1 MVPVDDE
8 PFRLFSAPTPLGL
21 PGKDELNLAEF
32 PIASVTDRVPAGQK
46 TLRFEDRIY
55 DEREGQPI
63 TRRLVITASDEY
75 GLPTAK
81 DDEII
86 LGLVQLTRQANN
98 FTERTVRFGRSD
110 LIGLLAWPDTGPS
123 YRRLALS
130 FHRWLGVSLHYDNAW
145 WDKAQQAWS
154 TLGFHILESFKL
166 GDGGRA
172 CGRRE
177 QPPSRFT
184 WNEDVFRSFQAG
196 YLKQLDLAFYLGLVH
211 PTAKRMYRFLD
222 KRFYHRDRWE
232 FDLEEFVLDHIGL
245 SRTYEGNAQLA
256 RKLRPAIR
264 ELEEKGFLEPL
275 GPDERFQK
283 PSLRRWRIVFVRQA
297 RVAEAKPTA
306 PTSPASA
313 MVAELTAR
321 GVTASTAEELV
332 AAFPEV
338 RVRAKLE
345 TLDWLLDRKDGRAM
359 HSPAGFLVQ
368 SIREDY
374 APPEGFESQVDR
386 ARRLAAE
393 RDRARRA
400 EEARRLRAAEERGH
414 EQAKQ
419 AQIWSYWESL
429 SPDAQDRLWE
439 EALAGALPFL
449 AGRYRRHRGRDGG
462 LERRYRKLIL
472 EAHILDLL
480 ERRAGRGGETA
491 GG

>member
-1 MVPVDDE
+1 MGLIDDE

-21 PGKDELNLAEF
+21 PGKDELNLAEL
-32 PIASVTDRVPAGQK
+32 PIASVTDRVPTGQK

-55 DEREGQPI
+55 DERKGQII

-81 DDEII
+81 DDEVI

-98 FTERTVRFGRSD
+98 FTERTVRFSRSD
-110 LIGLLAWPDTGPS
+110 LICLLAWPDTGPS

-145 WDKAQQAWS
+145 WDKAQQTWS

-166 GDGGRA
+166 SDGGRA
-172 CGRRE
+172 RGQQE
-177 QPPSRFT
+177 QPLSRFT
-184 WNEDVFRSFQAG
+184 WNEDVFQSFQAG
-196 YLKQLDLAFYLGLVH
+196 YLKQLDLAFYLGLAH

-232 FDLEEFVLDHIGL
+232 FDLKEFALDHVGL
-245 SRTYEGNAQLA
+245 SRNYEGNTQLA
-256 RKLRPAIR
+256 RKLQPAIR

-275 GPDERFQK
+275 GFDERFQK
-283 PSLRRWRIVFVRQA
+283 LSPRRWRIVFVRQA
-297 RVAEAKPTA
+297 RVAEVKPPA
-306 PTSPASA
+306 PTPPVSA

-345 TLDWLLDRKDGRAM
+345 ILDWLLDHKDRRAM

-368 SIREDY
+368 SIRADY
-374 APPEGFESQVDR
+374 APPEGFESRVDR
-386 ARRLAAE
+386 AQRLAAE
-393 RDRARRA
+393 RDRARQA
-400 EEARRLRAAEERGH
+400 EEVRRLRAAEERGH
-414 EQAKQ
+414 ELAKQ

-429 SPDAQDRLWE
+429 SPDAQNRLWE

-449 AGRYRRHRGRDGG
+449 AGQYRRHKDRDGG
-462 LERRYRKLIL
+462 RERRYRKLIL
-472 EAHILDLL
+472 EAHILDQL
-480 ERRAGRGGETA
+480 ERRAGQGGETV

>member
-8 PFRLFSAPTPLGL
+8 PFRLLSAPTPLGL

-55 DEREGQPI
+55 DGREGQPI

-177 QPPSRFT
+177 QSPSRFT

-196 YLKQLDLAFYLGLVH
+196 YLKQLDLAFYLGLAH

-283 PSLRRWRIVFVRQA
+283 LSPRRWRVAFVRQA
-297 RVAEAKPTA
+297 GVAEAKTHPV
-306 PTSPASA
+306 SA

-345 TLDWLLDRKDGRAM
+345 ILDWLLDRKDGRAM

-419 AQIWSYWESL
+419 ARIWSYWESL
-429 SPDAQDRLWE
+429 PPDAQDRLWE

-449 AGRYRRHRGRDGG
+449 VGRYRRHRGRDGG

-480 ERRAGRGGETA
+480 ERRAGQGGETA